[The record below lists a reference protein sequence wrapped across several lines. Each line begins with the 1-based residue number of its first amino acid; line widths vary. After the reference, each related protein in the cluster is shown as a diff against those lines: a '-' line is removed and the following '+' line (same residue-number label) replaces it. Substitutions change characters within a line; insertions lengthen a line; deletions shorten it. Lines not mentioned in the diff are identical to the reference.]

1 MSEEAGPSDELIA
14 VGVSQTS
21 HSPVALGWAAEEAKR
36 HDADLLAVRAWRPSR
51 PPSTAAG
58 RPPATTRDLE
68 RERADA
74 EQALQDDVAQAL
86 GPGHPARCEVRD
98 GTPLAV
104 LNEVSATADLL
115 VLDAPRRTDFKTT
128 PMLAHR
134 LVYQASCPVVIMPPR
149 IAEQPETPLVQAGR
163 KVARG
168 VTPTSGSRGTQTGS
182 GTAPEQS
189 GET

>member
-1 MSEEAGPSDELIA
+1 MSEESGSGRELVV

-21 HSPVALGWAAEEAKR
+21 HSPVALTWAADQAACR
-36 HDADLLAVRAWRPSR
+36 DADLLAVRAWRPPR
-51 PPSTAAG
+51 PPSTAAA

-68 RERADA
+68 RERSDADR
-74 EQALQDDVAQAL
+74 ALQDDVRQAL
-86 GPGHPARCEVRD
+86 GPDHTARCEIRE
-98 GTPLAV
+98 GSALAV
-104 LNEVSATADLL
+104 LNELSVDAQLL

-149 IAEQPETPLVQAGR
+149 IAEQPDTPLVQAGR

-168 VTPTSGSRGTQTGS
+168 VTPTGGNRGEQSGS
-182 GTAPEQS
+182 GTEPKPSNQS
-189 GET
+189 